1 MVEYSIRRARIHT
14 GTKLEI
20 KQKQIILIQPVN
32 DPDVIDVYYI
42 NKEVETNE

>member
-1 MVEYSIRRARIHT
+1 MVDYSIRRARIRT

-20 KQKQIILIQPVN
+20 KPKQIVLVESVD